1 MIQTSVPRILT
12 TFGGA
17 GLAALRQALIYFPN
31 EKGPVDESG
40 KKVPAAVALQAMPL
54 VLQREQHLT
63 L

>member
-1 MIQTSVPRILT
+1 MIQNSVPRILT
-12 TFGGA
+12 MFGGA
-17 GLAALRQALIYFPN
+17 GLAALRQALISFPN

-40 KKVPAAVALQAMPL
+40 KKVPSAVALQAMPL